1 MTQHVQHTEQTQHSE
16 HIVFVYG
23 TLKRNFSNH
32 HLLLYSKYLGTG
44 KTVDTYSLYVS
55 GIPYVI
61 KHESISHI
69 HGELYSVNDHTLAR
83 LDMLEG
89 HPDWYRREEVK
100 ILVDNDQIVTA
111 WLYFFPKPTGNIE
124 ASGRYELR

>member
-1 MTQHVQHTEQTQHSE
+1 MTQHPQRSE

-23 TLKRNFSNH
+23 TLKRQHSNH
-32 HLLLYSKYLGTG
+32 SLLLHSKYLGTG
-44 KTVDTYSLYVS
+44 QTIEKYSLRIF
-55 GIPYVI
+55 GIPYVF
-61 KHESISHI
+61 KYEKISHI